1 MKGQGGK
8 VGPRNPSIWKQVL
21 PGSVPPCQ
29 SSTFSTLAP
38 LCPCV
43 PVLFHVRPLLFW
55 WWNER
60 DRQPGVSLGVKY
72 VAGNSVIYP
81 ELAVCQAL
89 GKGLCKCYPINC
101 PKKRVVFPS

>member
-1 MKGQGGK
+1 MKGQEGK
-8 VGPRNPSIWKQVL
+8 VEPRNPSISKQVL
-21 PGSVPPCQ
+21 PDSVPPRQ
-29 SSTFSTLAP
+29 SSIFSTLAP

-60 DRQPGVSLGVKY
+60 DRQPGVSPGVKY

-89 GKGLCKCYPINC
+89 CKGLCKCYPINC